1 MVNTI
6 NQSFSE
12 VYDIVMHLEPE
23 LIKRIPNKLI
33 DMIESNRD
41 LRV

>member
-23 LIKRIPNKLI
+23 LIKKIPKKFI
-33 DMIESNRD
+33 DMIKTNRD
-41 LRV
+41 LRI